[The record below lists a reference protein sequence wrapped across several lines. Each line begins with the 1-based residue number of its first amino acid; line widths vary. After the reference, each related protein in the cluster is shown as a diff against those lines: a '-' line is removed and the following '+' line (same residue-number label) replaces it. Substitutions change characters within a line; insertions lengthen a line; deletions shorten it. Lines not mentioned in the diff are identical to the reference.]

1 MCAKVVGPLMSM
13 DASGTVAGTVT
24 FAKWKGR
31 NYVRQHVTPANPRSA
46 AQTAVRATFAALV
59 ALWKADTAA
68 LTAAF
73 EPLAKARNIS
83 AFNAF
88 VGFNQQQ
95 ATKGTFIA
103 NNPAPT
109 AAAPGSSPTLATV
122 VRSGKYAVVD
132 WTEPTTAD
140 VWALAVYRK
149 LGAAPTGI
157 QNELMAVVP
166 DNANNYQDGPLQAG
180 TYFYALASISRQ
192 GGRGPLVQAGSVV
205 MP

>member
-1 MCAKVVGPLMSM
+1 MSM

-31 NYVRQHVTPANPRSA
+31 NYVRQTVTPANPRSA

-59 ALWKADTAA
+59 ALWKADTAN

-73 EPLAKARNIS
+73 DGLAKAKNIS

-95 ATKGTFIA
+95 ASKGFFIA

-109 AAAPGSSPTLATV
+109 GAAPASAPTGANV
-122 VRSGKYAVVD
+122 VVSGKYAVID
-132 WTEPTTAD
+132 WTEPATAD

-149 LGAAPTGI
+149 LGSAPTGI
-157 QNELMAVVP
+157 QNELVGVVM
-166 DNANNYQDGPLQAG
+166 DAATSYQDGPLIAG
-180 TYFYALASISRQ
+180 NYFYALASISDE
-192 GGRGPLVQAGSVV
+192 GGRGAIVQAGNVII
-205 MP
+205 P